1 MRKKWNF
8 WDIVVLAL
16 EILSPLVA
24 IIITCFIPVGQSI
37 SPDNRLAIMGA
48 GISIPV
54 VLLQISM
61 TQGQNKAE
69 GDVQKLTDEVND
81 LIEKLNHI
89 NPVLEQTF
97 ISGNERLQRFAYRR
111 FDEAC
116 KVIQSAVNNKN
127 SGNLKPNEYYEELL
141 YLADFIK
148 SDKIDKKNKFTGE
161 IWAMTGFADEEWI
174 ADEGY
179 ERLWTVR
186 LKELIDEHG
195 IKTRRLC
202 LLPDSVF
209 EIVSAQPF
217 QVPSEEEHRFW
228 GFVEFL
234 KSYYSDEKTKK
245 MTEHYL
251 IRERDNPNLDKI
263 KGFFAIKL
271 TSGDLH
277 ILYGETVDSNGALTA
292 QVLFDPEEIQE
303 VRRLFELYTRPNYKL
318 EKKLKEIAGE
328 NGLIPYL
335 QNNGILI

>member
-1 MRKKWNF
+1 MRKKWTF
-8 WDIVVLAL
+8 WDIIVLIL
-16 EILSPLVA
+16 EILSPLAA
-24 IIITCFIPVGQSI
+24 IIITCFIPSGQSI

-54 VLLQISM
+54 VLLQISI

-69 GDVQKLTDEVND
+69 SDVQKLTDEVND
-81 LIEKLNHI
+81 LTDKLNHI
-89 NPVLEQTF
+89 NPVLEQAF

-111 FDEAC
+111 FDETC

-141 YLADFIK
+141 YLADLIK
-148 SDKIDKKNKFTGE
+148 SDKTDKKNKFTGE

-186 LKELIDEHG
+186 LKELVDYG

-209 EIVSAQPF
+209 EIVSAQRF
-217 QVPSEEEHRFW
+217 QEPSEEKHRFW
-228 GFVEFL
+228 SFVEFL

-251 IRERDNPNLDKI
+251 IRERDNPDLDKI
-263 KGFFAIKL
+263 RGFFAIKL
-271 TSGDLH
+271 TNGDLH

-292 QVLFDPEEIQE
+292 QVLFTPEEIQE
-303 VRRLFELYTRPNYKL
+303 VRKLFELYTRPNYKL
-318 EKKLKEIAGE
+318 ENKLKEIAGR
-328 NGLIPYL
+328 NGFIPYL
-335 QNNGILI
+335 QTNGILI